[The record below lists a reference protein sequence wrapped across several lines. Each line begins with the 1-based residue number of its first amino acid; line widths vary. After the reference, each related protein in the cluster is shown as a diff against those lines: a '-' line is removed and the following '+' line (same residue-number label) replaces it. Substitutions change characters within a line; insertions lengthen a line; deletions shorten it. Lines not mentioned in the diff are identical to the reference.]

1 MATAPDSDSST
12 DEPTEINQIL
22 EDVDALEDAA
32 ALAEEIVEAD
42 LSEASDD
49 ELAGLVATLKQLED
63 VAESARKKGV
73 EDELAERVEIG
84 ETVGSVTRVQGHSKY
99 VTDEEAA
106 INCLRE
112 AGADPMEA
120 MEVKAQLLANI
131 AEEVGLDPD
140 DFIGRSAY
148 SYFRRV

>member
-1 MATAPDSDSST
+1 MATAPDSESET
-12 DEPTEINQIL
+12 DEPTGTNQIP
-22 EDVDALEDAA
+22 EAFEDAA
-32 ALAEEIVEAD
+32 AQAEAILEAD

-49 ELAGLVATLKQLED
+49 ELADLVATLKQLED
-63 VAESARKKGV
+63 VAESARKESV

-84 ETVGSVTRVQGHSKY
+84 ETVGPVTHVEGHSKY
-99 VTDEEAA
+99 VADEGAA

-120 MEVKAQLLANI
+120 MEVKARLLADV
-131 AEEVGLDPD
+131 AEDAGLDPD
-140 DFIGRSAY
+140 EFIGRSAY